1 MSERLLEC
9 VPNFSEGK
17 DERVLDAIARAVD
30 AVPEVFLLHRDRG
43 IAAHRTVFTFAG
55 PPEAVVEAAFRAIA
69 VASERIDMRQHQGA
83 HPRMGACDVCP
94 LIPLEGV
101 TMEEAVR
108 LAGILAERVGRQFD
122 IPVWLYEEAASRPE
136 RRNLADLRRG
146 EYEAMAQK
154 LQEREWMPDF
164 GPQRLNP
171 KTGVTAIGARK
182 FLVAYNVN
190 LDTREAALARFIA
203 RRIRSKPAPDDSPES
218 RARRL
223 PALKA
228 IGWYIEEF
236 QQVQV
241 SMNLVDIAQTHPYTA
256 FAAVRREAASLEVAV
271 TGSELVGLIPRQA
284 LLDSGKAIA
293 HDQEMI
299 LEDDNLLIEL
309 AARTLRL
316 DQHHPFTLEQ
326 RVLEYA
332 YQKARGGLAPG

>member
-17 DERVLDAIARAVD
+17 DERVLDAIARAIE

-69 VASERIDMRQHQGA
+69 VAADRIDMRRHHGE

-94 LIPLEGV
+94 LVPLEGV
-101 TMEEAVR
+101 TMKEAVR
-108 LAGILAERVGRQFD
+108 MAGILAERVGRQLD
-122 IPVWLYEEAASRPE
+122 IPVWLYEEAATRPE

-146 EYEAMAQK
+146 GYEAMTQK
-154 LQEREWMPDF
+154 LEMPEWTPDF

-171 KTGVTAIGARK
+171 KTGVSAIGARK

-190 LDTREAALARFIA
+190 LDTDDDRLARFIA
-203 RRIRSKPAPDDSPES
+203 RRIRSKPAFDDSPEIQ
-218 RARRL
+218 ARRL

-228 IGWYIEEF
+228 IGWYIEEYR
-236 QQVQV
+236 QAQV
-241 SMNLVDIAQTHPYTA
+241 SMNLVDIDQTHPYAA
-256 FAAVRREAASLEVAV
+256 FAAARREAETLGVAV

-284 LLDSGKAIA
+284 LLDSGRAIA
-293 HDQEMI
+293 HGQEMI
-299 LEDDNLLIEL
+299 LEDENLLIEL
-309 AARTLRL
+309 AARTLQL
-316 DQHHPFTLEQ
+316 DQHHPFALEQ

-332 YQKARGGLAPG
+332 YQKAHAGLAPG